1 VLNLKHLACARP
13 SAAAAAAHLPAA
25 TAADDTTVTPAS
37 KRARH
42 VAVTPNVLIA
52 PALTHDANMLW
63 NCIFGGGHA
72 GSPASDVRE
81 LGLSPF
87 WGVCFTA
94 VSSDGVQTW
103 GIGAMDLEHVP
114 SAAQVADVTRGE
126 NAWKVCVSTG
136 AGICGIV

>member
-1 VLNLKHLACARP
+1 MLNLKHLARARP

-25 TAADDTTVTPAS
+25 TAADDTTVTPAA

-42 VAVTPNVLIA
+42 VAVTPNVLT
-52 PALTHDANMLW
+52 PALPHDENMWW

-81 LGLSPF
+81 LGLLPF

-114 SAAQVADVTRGE
+114 PAAQVADVTRGE